1 MQTQDIPHWKDF
13 HDLKEPVISSTAVH
27 TQGIK
32 QLLHPATAA
41 KIVLCGRDDAR
52 LPVDM
57 DAAPPP
63 SPAQGSAGAGAS
75 ADSPAEERSQAGGG
89 DDASNSASAPGTP
102 VRSEEKRGKGAPL
115 RAEVQAA
122 P

>member
-1 MQTQDIPHWKDF
+1 M
-13 HDLKEPVISSTAVH
+13 LSSDWFTSYEGGYCSPATMVM
-27 TQGIK
+27 QGIK

-57 DAAPPP
+57 DVAPPP
-63 SPAQGSAGAGAS
+63 SPAQGSASAAAS
-75 ADSPAEERSQAGGG
+75 AESSAQGGSDVSGG
-89 DDASNSASAPGTP
+89 DDAPNGASAPGTP
-102 VRSEEKRGKGAPL
+102 AKAEGRGKGAPL
-115 RAEVQAA
+115 RAEAQAA

>member
-1 MQTQDIPHWKDF
+1 MSDVTI
-13 HDLKEPVISSTAVH
+13 
-27 TQGIK
+27 QGIK

-41 KIVLCGRDDAR
+41 KIVLCGRDDPR
-52 LPVDM
+52 LPVGM
-57 DAAPPP
+57 DAATLP

-75 ADSPAEERSQAGGG
+75 ADSPAEEGSDAGGG
-89 DDASNSASAPGTP
+89 DDAPAGANAPGTP
-102 VRSEEKRGKGAPL
+102 ARAEEKRGKGAPL

>member
-1 MQTQDIPHWKDF
+1 MR
-13 HDLKEPVISSTAVH
+13 SAVT

-63 SPAQGSAGAGAS
+63 SPAKGSDGADAT
-75 ADSPAEERSQAGGG
+75 ADSPAEEGSDVGRAE
-89 DDASNSASAPGTP
+89 DASNGASAPGTP
-102 VRSEEKRGKGAPL
+102 ARAEQGRGKGAPL

>member
-1 MQTQDIPHWKDF
+1 MRLSTC
-13 HDLKEPVISSTAVH
+13 KELFTYRVLRCM
-27 TQGIK
+27 QGIK

-41 KIVLCGRDDAR
+41 KIVLCGRNDAR

-57 DAAPPP
+57 DAAPQP
-63 SPAQGSAGAGAS
+63 SPAQGPASTSPESPAGEGSGVCGGSDASSGAS
-75 ADSPAEERSQAGGG
+75 APCNPARAEVQ
-89 DDASNSASAPGTP
+89 
-102 VRSEEKRGKGAPL
+102 GKGGTV

>member
-1 MQTQDIPHWKDF
+1 MSDVTI
-13 HDLKEPVISSTAVH
+13 
-27 TQGIK
+27 QGIK

-57 DAAPPP
+57 DAATPP
-63 SPAQGSAGAGAS
+63 SPAQGSAGAS
-75 ADSPAEERSQAGGG
+75 AEGPAEAGSDAGGG
-89 DDASNSASAPGTP
+89 DDAPAGASAPGTP
-102 VRSEEKRGKGAPL
+102 ARAEEKRGKGAPL